1 MAKKYIAMYA
11 ERVPDKDPEPIF
23 AFPVG
28 KYGKDKLCSLFLSE
42 CRARILAEKRQTTD
56 VQLDL
61 YRDGDDALIMRCVAR
76 LGGMEKLAFELTR
89 TRDAKPMGE
98 MPARLPKYRNTG
110 SFGWNGWDI
119 VYHGEEYPSPPE
131 RYAARLDAFF
141 SGNASVEHEG
151 L

>member
-1 MAKKYIAMYA
+1 MAKKYIAMFA
-11 ERVPDKDPEPIF
+11 GRCPDKDLEPVF

-28 KYGKDKLCSLFLSE
+28 RYNKEKLCSLFLSE
-42 CRARILAEKRQTTD
+42 CKSQILAERRQATD

-61 YRDGDDALIMRCVAR
+61 YGENAGLLMRCVAR
-76 LGGMEKLAFELTR
+76 LGGMEKLEFELR
-89 TRDAKPMGE
+89 EARDVRPMGG
-98 MPARLPKYRNTG
+98 MPAQLPRYRNTN
-110 SFGWNGWDI
+110 SFGTNGWDI

-141 SGNASVEHEG
+141 SGDASVEHEG